1 MCILATEDSQLLYQQ
16 HQWKFK
22 MSIYARLGFNFD
34 TAKFDGADT
43 LSSGVLN
50 FLSNTSINL
59 SQWQIDDISSNTVYG
74 YYQNP
79 HNDNLG
85 ILSVFVT
92 GIASYA
98 NTINYNYNNTDLAN
112 TMANVALSTYSS
124 LQNFANHTNNLSGV
138 TRSTDPT
145 LYPDLNSALAVGRQ
159 MLNITNKS
167 DGVQNNTPILGNFT
181 SLYIGPDLS
190 SQANVLANDY
200 IVLSNSFSGANSNVS
215 NATMNTIIL
224 DIQTL
229 QTLIDTR
236 KNEDITFYTNSNEIM
251 QEYFTVLQFSNLGAT
266 QNSLIE
272 LIGTDKLKEDLS

>member
-1 MCILATEDSQLLYQQ
+1 MCILVIEVSQLHHQPN
-16 HQWKFK
+16 QWKFK

-43 LSSGVLN
+43 LSPGVLN
-50 FLSNTSINL
+50 FLGNTSINL

-74 YYQNP
+74 YFQNP

-85 ILSVFVT
+85 VISVFVT

-138 TRSTDPT
+138 TVSTDAT
-145 LYPDLNSALAVGRQ
+145 LYPDLNLALAVGRQ

-167 DGVQNNTPILGNFT
+167 DGVQNNVPILGNFT

-190 SQANVLANDY
+190 AQANVLANDY

-215 NATMNTIIL
+215 NATMNTIIF

-229 QTLIDTR
+229 QTLIDDR
-236 KNEDITFYTNSNEIM
+236 RNGDITFYTNSNEIM

>member
-1 MCILATEDSQLLYQQ
+1 
-16 HQWKFK
+16 

-34 TAKFDGADT
+34 TAKFDGAYT
-43 LSSGVLN
+43 LSPGVLN
-50 FLSNTSINL
+50 FLGNTSINL

-74 YYQNP
+74 YFQNP

-85 ILSVFVT
+85 VISVFVT

-138 TRSTDPT
+138 TVSTDAT
-145 LYPDLNSALAVGRQ
+145 LYPDLNLALAVGRQ

-167 DGVQNNTPILGNFT
+167 DGVQNNVPILGNFT

-190 SQANVLANDY
+190 AQANVLANDY

-215 NATMNTIIL
+215 NATMNTIIF

-229 QTLIDTR
+229 QTLIDDR
-236 KNEDITFYTNSNEIM
+236 RNGDITFYTNSNEIM